1 MSEDDSIEHPRNPKA
16 NMDHIYNQADPRA
29 YFSELHKLD
38 YATPGAGKP
47 FFLSL
52 IERLK
57 RSRDK
62 AVRVLDLGCSY
73 GVNGALL
80 KHDMTMPELYEHW
93 GQERLRDMSPEEVV
107 AHDRRFF
114 GSREEA
120 QDFEVIGLDRAERAV
135 AFAEETGLI
144 DDGVVANL
152 EEHPLPDALMPD
164 LADVDLMTSTGC
176 IGYVTEKTF
185 ERLLPAVT
193 KGGEA
198 PWMANFV
205 LRLWAFEPIEEALS
219 DWGYVTEKL
228 EDRTFKQRRFV
239 SDEEREQV
247 LQRLRER
254 GIDPSGRE
262 AEGHLHTEFYLSR
275 PADEI
280 GQVSLTALLAR
291 KPH

>member
-1 MSEDDSIEHPRNPKA
+1 MSEDDSIEHARSPKA
-16 NMDHIYNQADPRA
+16 NMDHIYNQPDPRA
-29 YFSELHKLD
+29 YYSALHKLD
-38 YATPGAGKP
+38 YATPSAGKP
-47 FFLSL
+47 FFLKL
-52 IERLK
+52 IERLQH
-57 RSRDK
+57 SRAK
-62 AVRVLDLGCSY
+62 SVRVLDLGCSY

-93 GQERLRDMSPEEVV
+93 GQESLRDMSPEEVV
-107 AHDRRFF
+107 AYDRRFF

-135 AFAEETGLI
+135 AFAEEIGLI

-152 EEHPLPDALMPD
+152 EEHPLPDAVMPD

-193 KGGEA
+193 KGGHA

-205 LRLWAFEPIEEALS
+205 LRLWAFEPIEETLS

-228 EDRTFKQRRFV
+228 QDRTFRQRRFV

-247 LQRLRER
+247 LERLRER
-254 GIDPSGRE
+254 GIDPSGKE

-275 PADEI
+275 PAGDI

-291 KPH
+291 RSH